1 MIFIITEFL
10 QVTTS
15 IFTEMSLFCHQFEVD
30 FVQTAGVIIEYNPM
44 HMGHVHLLEEI
55 RRLLGTDT
63 AVICAMSGDFV
74 QRGDFAV
81 VGRRARAKAAVQSGA
96 DLVLE
101 IPLPWAVASAER
113 FADGGVQVLLDAG
126 LVSHIAFGSECGDAD
141 ALREIAECLLSD
153 AFQEALRRG
162 LTTGRPYAACRQK
175 AVEQILGP
183 EKAALLES
191 PNNILGIEYCKSLL
205 RRGSDVQPLTVPRVG
220 AAHDEKD
227 ADGPIASASAIRAL
241 LRAGERET
249 ALARMAP
256 AMRRAYEEEEAAGRA
271 PVFQETCERA
281 VLARLRSMTEE
292 DFAALDEGR
301 EGLCNRL
308 YDASRTAAGVAEI
321 LEKAKTKRYA
331 YARLR
336 RMVLWA
342 YLGLAPA
349 AFPKEVPYLRV
360 LAANAMGR
368 ELLARMRKTAA
379 VPVLTKPA
387 DVRRLGAE
395 ARELFELEA
404 RAADL
409 YALAYPDLSAAV
421 GGSVWREGPVI
432 V

>member
-1 MIFIITEFL
+1 
-10 QVTTS
+10 
-15 IFTEMSLFCHQFEVD
+15 
-30 FVQTAGVIIEYNPM
+30 M

-81 VGRRARAKAAVQSGA
+81 VGRRARAGAAVQSGA

-101 IPLPWAVASAER
+101 LPLPWAVASAER

>member
-1 MIFIITEFL
+1 
-10 QVTTS
+10 
-15 IFTEMSLFCHQFEVD
+15 
-30 FVQTAGVIIEYNPM
+30 M
-44 HMGHVHLLEEI
+44 HMGHVPLLEEV
-55 RRLLGTDT
+55 RRLLGPDT
-63 AVICAMSGDFV
+63 AIICAMSGDFV

-101 IPLPWAVASAER
+101 VPLPWAVASAER